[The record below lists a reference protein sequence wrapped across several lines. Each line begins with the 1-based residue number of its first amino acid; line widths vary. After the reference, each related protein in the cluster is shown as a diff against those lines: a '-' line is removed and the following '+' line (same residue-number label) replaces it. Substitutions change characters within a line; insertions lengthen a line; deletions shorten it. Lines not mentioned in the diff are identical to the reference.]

1 MALNRL
7 GLLPQIKPQFFY
19 TGEVK
24 ERKEDALPTAYS
36 FVLFVKE

>member
-19 TGEVK
+19 TEEVK
-24 ERKEDALPTAYS
+24 ERKEDALPQPTL
-36 FVLFVKE
+36 LFFL